1 MPERSYRSSRR
12 TGMRRHTVWLCT
24 AIAATA
30 AALAGCGG
38 QSGVQAGAGGSSS
51 GPAVTSPSI
60 PPTTPPLPTGSA
72 SAPAGTPSG
81 PTLLLDG
88 VASPG
93 VEPGCV
99 VFAAAGKRYLLQG
112 AAGKVPTGV
121 PIRVRGVVLTG
132 VFSYCQQGTPLK
144 VEQITRR

>member
-1 MPERSYRSSRR
+1 
-12 TGMRRHTVWLCT
+12 MRRHTVGLC
-24 AIAATA
+24 A
-30 AALAGCGG
+30 AAVAVAVALVGCGE
-38 QSGVQAGAGGSSS
+38 QSGVQAGGGSPS
-51 GPAVTSPSI
+51 GPAATSSSTP
-60 PPTTPPLPTGSA
+60 PPTTPATTLPGPTGSA
-72 SAPAGTPSG
+72 SPPVGTPSG

-99 VFAAAGKRYLLQG
+99 VFAADGGRRYLLQG
-112 AAGKVPTGV
+112 ATGKVPTGV

-144 VEQITRR
+144 VEEITRR